1 MQAPI
6 EVSRRAVEKC
16 FYLTSSLIGSVKRRF
31 FTNGRPPATVS
42 RLTMDLKAYDKF
54 KK

>member
-16 FYLTSSLIGSVKRRF
+16 FLLDFLSHRMSVMAIFHQWTTAGHPIAIDDGPESL
-31 FTNGRPPATVS
+31 
-42 RLTMDLKAYDKF
+42 
-54 KK
+54 